1 MMQIEREVTDMTIK
15 KIYYFCEICK
25 DLNLSHTAKR
35 LYVTQQSLSYVIRTL
50 EQDLKCTLFYRT
62 ANGLQLTEQG
72 NFFYARCTH
81 ILEELDE
88 TCSALRHVSQSS
100 QSNLRISLD
109 ACVYNMMMHML
120 PNRCN
125 DCDVEYS
132 YYGADACLEHVQS
145 GTVDGAI
152 LPQKFDVPDLQFTLL
167 WRDPACVV
175 LSKHHPL
182 AQHTAISISQIAHEQ
197 LLVPQVYQPIY
208 PSLFESC
215 AKLGV
220 NFQHMVSAPSPLVA
234 IHKCTQGQGVLLLDQ
249 QSLKNCVITSPDIR
263 ILPVAEPLFI
273 NLYCAY
279 PRQHISPTLSTF
291 IQDIHVST

>member
-1 MMQIEREVTDMTIK
+1 MTIK

-62 ANGLQLTEQG
+62 ANGLRLTEQG
-72 NFFYARCTH
+72 NYFYARCTH

-100 QSNLRISLD
+100 QSNLRISMD
-109 ACVYNMMMHML
+109 ACVYSMMMHML

-132 YYGADACLEHVQS
+132 YYGVEACLDHVQT
-145 GTVDGAI
+145 GTFDGAI
-152 LPQKFDVPDLQFTLL
+152 LPQKFNTPDLQFTLL

-175 LSKHHPL
+175 LPKYHPL
-182 AQHTAISISQIAHEQ
+182 ANNAAISIFQIANEQ
-197 LLVPQVYQPIY
+197 LLVPQIYQAIY
-208 PSLFESC
+208 PPLFQSC
-215 AKLGV
+215 AKLGI
-220 NFQHMVSAPSPLVA
+220 NFQNIVSTPSPLVS
-234 IHKCTQGQGVLLLDQ
+234 IHKCAQGQGVLLLDQ
-249 QSLKNCVITSPDIR
+249 QSLKNCIITSSDIR
-263 ILPVAEPLFI
+263 ILPVVEPLFI
-273 NLYCAY
+273 DLYCAY
-279 PRQHISPTLSTF
+279 PRNHNSPALSAF
-291 IQDIHVST
+291 IQNMQTSAQGQA

>member
-1 MMQIEREVTDMTIK
+1 MTIK

-62 ANGLQLTEQG
+62 ANGLRLTEQG
-72 NFFYARCTH
+72 NYFYARSTH

-100 QSNLRISLD
+100 QSNLRISMD

-125 DCDVEYS
+125 HYDVEYS
-132 YYGADACLEHVQS
+132 YYGVETCLDHVQ
-145 GTVDGAI
+145 TRTFDGAI
-152 LPQKFDVPDLQFTLL
+152 LPQKFNTPELQFTLL

-175 LSKHHPL
+175 LPKHHPL
-182 AQHTAISISQIAHEQ
+182 AQNAAVSVFQIANEQ
-197 LLVPQVYQPIY
+197 LLVPQIYQAIY
-208 PSLFESC
+208 PPLFQSC
-215 AKLGV
+215 AELGIT
-220 NFQHMVSAPSPLVA
+220 FQDIVSTPSPLVA
-234 IHKCTQGQGVLLLDQ
+234 IHRCAQGQGVLLLDQ
-249 QSLKNCVITSPDIR
+249 QSMKNCIITSSDIR
-263 ILPVAEPLFI
+263 ILPVVEPLFI
-273 NLYCAY
+273 DLYCAY
-279 PRQHISPTLSTF
+279 PRKHRSPAISTF
-291 IQDIHVST
+291 IQNMQASAPSQV

>member
-1 MMQIEREVTDMTIK
+1 MTIK

-62 ANGLQLTEQG
+62 ANGLRLTEQG
-72 NFFYARCTH
+72 NYFYARSTH

-100 QSNLRISLD
+100 QSNLRISMD
-109 ACVYNMMMHML
+109 ACIYNMMMHML

-132 YYGADACLEHVQS
+132 YYGVETCLDHVQT
-145 GTVDGAI
+145 GTFDGAI
-152 LPQKFDVPDLQFTLL
+152 LPQKFNASELQFTLL

-175 LSKHHPL
+175 LPKHHPL
-182 AQHTAISISQIAHEQ
+182 AQNTAVSVFQIANEQ
-197 LLVPQVYQPIY
+197 LLVPQIYQAIY
-208 PSLFESC
+208 PPLFQFC
-215 AKLGV
+215 AELGIT
-220 NFQHMVSAPSPLVA
+220 FQNIVSTPSPLVA
-234 IHKCTQGQGVLLLDQ
+234 IHRCAQGQGVLLLDQ
-249 QSLKNCVITSPDIR
+249 QSMKNCIITSSDIR
-263 ILPVAEPLFI
+263 ILPVVEPLFI
-273 NLYCAY
+273 DLYCAY
-279 PRQHISPTLSTF
+279 PRKHSSPAISTF
-291 IQDIHVST
+291 IQNMQVSAQSQV

>member
-1 MMQIEREVTDMTIK
+1 MTIK

-62 ANGLQLTEQG
+62 ANGLRLTEQG
-72 NFFYARCTH
+72 NYFYARSTH

-100 QSNLRISLD
+100 QSNLRISMD
-109 ACVYNMMMHML
+109 ACVYSMMMHML

-132 YYGADACLEHVQS
+132 YYGVETCLDHVQT
-145 GTVDGAI
+145 GTFDGAI
-152 LPQKFDVPDLQFTLL
+152 LPQKFNAPELQFTLL

-175 LSKHHPL
+175 LPKHHPL
-182 AQHTAISISQIAHEQ
+182 AQNAAVSVLQIANEQ
-197 LLVPQVYQPIY
+197 LLVPQIYQAIY
-208 PSLFESC
+208 PPLFQSC
-215 AKLGV
+215 AELGIT
-220 NFQHMVSAPSPLVA
+220 FQNIVSTPSPLVA
-234 IHKCTQGQGVLLLDQ
+234 IHRCAQGQGVLLLDQ
-249 QSLKNCVITSPDIR
+249 QSMKNCIITSSDIR
-263 ILPVAEPLFI
+263 ILPVVEPLFI
-273 NLYCAY
+273 DLYCAY
-279 PRQHISPTLSTF
+279 PRKHRSPAISTF
-291 IQDIHVST
+291 IQNMQASAQSQV